1 MSFKYLN
8 ILNKYCSYAYHLFC
22 ISAWTYN
29 FTKKIKI
36 NVILLFGNSMFC
48 TPHKTTQKLFF
59 IPSVRNMCVYFW
71 TIFFLFGDSN
81 IYSNN
86 PTAVNKGPHL
96 KLHYVN
102 TFDL

>member
-1 MSFKYLN
+1 MHIIYFASVLG
-8 ILNKYCSYAYHLFC
+8 LTLSQ
-22 ISAWTYN
+22 
-29 FTKKIKI
+29 KIKWNI
-36 NVILLFGNSMFC
+36 ILLFGNNMFC
-48 TPHKTTQKLFF
+48 ASHKTTQKLLF
-59 IPSVRNMCVYFW
+59 IPNVCNMRVYFW
-71 TIFFLFGDSN
+71 AIFFLFRDSN